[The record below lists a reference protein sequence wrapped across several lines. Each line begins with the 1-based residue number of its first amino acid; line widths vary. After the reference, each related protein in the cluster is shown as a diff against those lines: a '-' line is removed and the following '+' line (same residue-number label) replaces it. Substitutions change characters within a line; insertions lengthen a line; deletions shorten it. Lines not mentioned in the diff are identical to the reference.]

1 MSSLAHNV
9 HMKRVE
15 YLIGRNARSLIGYIH
30 EDYSA
35 ICDTYRK
42 RPAILVFPGGGY
54 SHLSPRE
61 EDPVLFPFFTA
72 GYQVFVLRY
81 SVGSDIL
88 SSSPEAEAAQAIS
101 VLRRDAGR
109 LDIEGDKIAV
119 MGFSAGG
126 HLAASIASHHQLYGE
141 ECRVDAAILAYPVI
155 TMGRYT
161 HKGSRDMLTRGD
173 KQLADYYSIENQVGK
188 EMPPCF
194 IWHTAADEAVPVENS
209 LMMASALRNQGVPFE
224 LHIFSEGRH
233 GLSAGHNETGPEE
246 KGVQDWMMLAISW
259 LSRLFRF
266 AY

>member
-1 MSSLAHNV
+1 MSSLSHNV

-15 YLIGRNARSLIGYIH
+15 YLIGRNGRSLIGYIH

-35 ICDTYRK
+35 ICETYSR
-42 RPAILVFPGGGY
+42 RPAVLVFPGGGY
-54 SHLSPRE
+54 NHLSPRE
-61 EDPVLFPFFTA
+61 EDPAMFPFFAA

-81 SVGSDIL
+81 SVGDDIL
-88 SSSPEAEAAQAIS
+88 SSSPESEAAEAIA
-101 VLRRDAGR
+101 VMRRDADR
-109 LDIEGDKIAV
+109 LNIESDKIAV

-126 HLAASIASHHQLYGE
+126 HLAASIAAHHQLYGE
-141 ECRVDAAILAYPVI
+141 ESRVDAAILSYPVI

-161 HKGSRDMLTRGD
+161 HQGSRDMLTHGD
-173 KQLADYYSIENQVGK
+173 ESLIDYYSIESQIRK

-209 LMMASALRNQGVPFE
+209 LMMASALRDGGVPFE

-233 GLSAGHNETGPEE
+233 GLSAGHNETGPAE
-246 KGVQDWMMLAISW
+246 KGVQDWIALAISW

-266 AY
+266 AF